1 MRRLAVDGDR
11 DERLTVL
18 RRDSRVCRS
27 LKTDMPAQ
35 DEYVVE
41 ILLDVGLISREH
53 LQAAREQ
60 SQRDNTSV
68 VAVLIKNG
76 VVSQVDV
83 TKTLAN
89 QFGMEFVQLA
99 DYRVPDDV
107 LALVPRHVARRYK
120 IVPVAKHD
128 GTLTIAISDPLDVD
142 TVDSLRYLLKINVEP
157 VVAAQA
163 EIEAALSRYYGTA
176 DETVENM
183 LQEITEGE
191 IDLAAAVKTSDTKLD
206 ENAETDTDAPIIKL
220 VGLMIM
226 EAYRNRASDIHIEP
240 LEKRLRV
247 RYRIDGVLHEVDN
260 PPKRLQPAIISR
272 IKIMSNMSIAEKR
285 VPQDGRI
292 QIPVM
297 GRTLDLRVSALP
309 SNHGETI
316 VMRILDKTSLLLGLG
331 DLGFFS
337 DDQEKMNKLIAA
349 PDGIFL
355 VTGPTGS
362 GKTTT
367 LYACLNSIN
376 KPDRKIITVE
386 DPVEYQLAGIN
397 QVQVNADINLTFGA
411 ALRAILRQAPN
422 IVMIGEIRDLETA
435 NIAVQASLTGHL
447 VFSTLHTNDAPS
459 AVTRLIDMGVKPFL
473 VASAVRAIM
482 AQRLLRRVCAKC
494 REPYTP
500 TAYEMQ
506 MLKLSPE
513 ELQKTTLYKGR
524 GCGDCGRTG
533 YRGRVGI
540 YEIFMIDEE
549 VRNLVY
555 EKVPANVLRVRARE
569 MGMRTLR
576 EDGVRKVMS
585 GLTTPEE
592 VIMVTQGDQ
601 N

>member
-1 MRRLAVDGDR
+1 
-11 DERLTVL
+11 
-18 RRDSRVCRS
+18 
-27 LKTDMPAQ
+27 MPAQ

-41 ILLDVGLISREH
+41 ILRDVGLISLDD
-53 LQAAREQ
+53 LQQAREAAKQ
-60 SQRDNTSV
+60 NGSGLVES
-68 VAVLIKNG
+68 LIRLGRVNEA
-76 VVSQVDV
+76 DV
-83 TKTLAN
+83 TKALAN
-89 QFGMEFVQLA
+89 QFGMEIINLA
-99 DYRVPDDV
+99 DQRVADDV

-120 IVPVAKHD
+120 IIPVSKHNN
-128 GTLTIAISDPLDVD
+128 TLTVAISDPLDVD
-142 TVDSLRYLLKINVEP
+142 TVDSLRYVLKMNVEP
-157 VVAAQA
+157 VVASKAD
-163 EIEAALSRYYGTA
+163 IEASLSRYYGTA

-191 IDLAAAVKTSDTKLD
+191 IDLSSAIRTPDGKL
-206 ENAETDTDAPIIKL
+206 EEGVESEADAPIIKL
-220 VGLMIM
+220 VGLLIM

-260 PPKRLQPAIISR
+260 PPKRLQAAIISR
-272 IKIMSNMSIAEKR
+272 LKIMANMSIAEKR

-297 GRTLDLRVSALP
+297 GRTLDLRVSSLP

-316 VMRILDKTSLLLGLG
+316 VMRILDKSSLLLGLG

-337 DDQEKMNKLIAA
+337 DDQEKMNKLIAS

-367 LYACLNSIN
+367 LYACLNAIN

-397 QVQVNADINLTFGA
+397 QVQVNADINLTFAA
-411 ALRAILRQAPN
+411 ALRSILRQAPN

-482 AQRLLRRVCAKC
+482 AQRLLRRVCQKC
-494 REPYTP
+494 KEPYTP

-506 MLKLSPE
+506 VLKLNPE
-513 ELQKTTLYKGR
+513 ELQKTTIFKGR
-524 GCGDCGRTG
+524 GCGDCARTG
-533 YRGRVGI
+533 YRGRLGI
-540 YEIFMIDEE
+540 YEIFQIDEE
-549 VRNLVY
+549 VRNLIY

-576 EDGVRKVMS
+576 EDGVRKIMA
-585 GLTTPEE
+585 GMTTPEE
-592 VIMVTQGDQ
+592 VIMITQGDQ
-601 N
+601 D